1 MRILWLS
8 SILFLFGCSQKTS
21 ESIVNTS
28 IHNNCLSTL
37 KPKFETV
44 LFNTQVDITSHHL
57 SGLLLIK
64 KMQGDTTRVVF
75 TNEMGLK
82 YFDFEF
88 TTNNFKVIYCMKKL
102 NKKIIIN
109 QLKKNFSLILM
120 NRTDLNAYQLVKTD
134 SVKYYKLDGAKDQ
147 TYYIT
152 DTGCT
157 KIIRMEIVDG
167 EKKKILLHLKGDKNG
182 MADEIA
188 INYQTFK
195 FDINLKQIER

>member
-1 MRILWLS
+1 MRILLLS
-8 SILFLFGCSQKTS
+8 SILFLFGCSHKTT
-21 ESIVNTS
+21 ETVVNTS
-28 IHNNCLSTL
+28 VHNNCLSTL
-37 KPKFETV
+37 KPKFESV

-57 SGLLLIK
+57 SGLLLMK

-75 TNEMGLK
+75 TNEMGIK

-88 TTNNFKVIYCMKKL
+88 TTNNFRVVYCMRKL

-120 NRTDLNAYQLVKTD
+120 NKTDLNAYELVKTD
-134 SVKYYKLDGAKDQ
+134 TSNYYKLDYTKEQA
-147 TYYIT
+147 YYIT
-152 DTGCT
+152 NLNCT
-157 KIIRMEIVDG
+157 KIEHIEIADG
-167 EKKKILLHLKGDKNG
+167 EKKKIVLYLKGEKNG
-182 MADEIA
+182 IAEEIF